1 LKYQNNQAM
10 GQRTLTYTVSVT
22 FADNIYD
29 DAEIV
34 DVAKNIARA
43 IIAESTDGN
52 GIAPADL
59 DNYLEKVTVK
69 PIHLDSQVCEKVYS

>member
-1 LKYQNNQAM
+1 M
-10 GQRTLTYTVSVT
+10 SQRTLTYTVSVT

-43 IIAESTDGN
+43 IIAESTDGE
-52 GIAPADL
+52 GIAPAET
-59 DNYLEKVTVK
+59 DNYLESVKVK
-69 PIHLDSQVCEKVYS
+69 PEHLDSQVFEKVI